1 MKLSDIGEFAL
12 IDLIS
17 RREKKLP
24 STIIGIGDDCAVLR
38 PKTYDLGHKTKYLL
52 VTTDTFVENVHFI
65 VKTPGDFY
73 YLGRKAMAANIS
85 DIVAMGGVPTHALV
99 TIGLPKK
106 TSVKAVQELYRGM
119 DSLAKKCRI
128 DIVGGD
134 TVASPRAVLVSI
146 TLLGEAEKPILRST
160 ARVGDLICVTGR
172 FGGAARDNFKLQTF
186 MASGVEPSNVKIK
199 LKESGKLAKA
209 KLATSMID
217 SSDGLV
223 RSVLEIAKASKVGAE
238 IFEDLV
244 PRAKGATLDQALY
257 GGEEYE
263 LVFTIR
269 ANNSS
274 KLKQLKLEA
283 TVVGTIVAQKQGVRL
298 VDAYGKIKPLKS
310 GGYEHYK

>member
-1 MKLSDIGEFAL
+1 M
-12 IDLIS
+12 
-17 RREKKLP
+17 P
-24 STIIGIGDDCAVLR
+24 STIVGIGDDCAVLQG
-38 PKTYDLGHKTKYLL
+38 KKYLL
-52 VTTDTFVENVHFI
+52 LTTDTFIQDVHFKI
-65 VKTPGDFY
+65 KSQKDFY

-85 DIVAMGGVPTHALV
+85 DIAAMGGVPTHALV
-99 TIGLPKK
+99 TIGLPKNV
-106 TSVKAVQELYRGM
+106 SVKAVQELYRGI
-119 DSLAKKCRI
+119 DSLAKKYNI

-134 TVASPRAVLVSI
+134 TVASPRAVMVSI
-146 TLLGEAEKPILRST
+146 TFLGEVEKKNLLLRST

-172 FGGAARDNFKLQTF
+172 FGGEARDNFKLQT
-186 MASGVEPSNVKIK
+186 SNVKIK
-199 LKESGKLAKA
+199 VKEATKLAKA

-263 LVFTIR
+263 LVFTIH
-269 ANNSS
+269 SS
-274 KLKQLKLEA
+274 KITQLQKMKLG
-283 TVVGTIVAQKQGVRL
+283 VTIVGNIVAPKQGVRL

>member
-1 MKLSDIGEFAL
+1 MKLSDIGEFGL

-17 RREKKLP
+17 RHEKKLP
-24 STIIGIGDDCAVLR
+24 STMIGIGDDCAVIR
-38 PKTYDLGHKTKYLL
+38 SQNKYLL
-52 VTTDTFVENVHFI
+52 VTTDTFVQDVHFKI
-65 VKTPGDFY
+65 RTQNDFFE
-73 YLGRKAMAANIS
+73 LGKKAMAANIS
-85 DIVAMGGVPTHALV
+85 DVAAMGGIPTHALV
-99 TIGLPKK
+99 TIGLPKR

-119 DSLAKKCRI
+119 DSLAKRYKI

-134 TVASPRAVLVSI
+134 TVASPKAVLVSI
-146 TLLGEAEKPILRST
+146 TLLGEVEKENLLLRST

-172 FGGAARDNFKLQTF
+172 FGGEARDNFKLQT
-186 MASGVEPSNVKIK
+186 SNFKIN
-199 LKESGKLAKA
+199 LKESRKLAKA
-209 KLATSMID
+209 KLVTSMID

-244 PRAKGATLDQALY
+244 PRAKGATLEQALY

-263 LVFTIR
+263 LAFTIR
-269 ANNSS
+269 SS
-274 KLKQLKLEA
+274 KITQLKKLKLGE
-283 TVVGTIVAQKQGVRL
+283 TIVGNIVAQKQGVRL